1 MTRWLSVVAVL
12 FVLAA
17 ASDSALCKVEPEPAA
32 PTSEAAPAP
41 EATPAPETPAPETP
55 DLADLEE
62 TLFAPPEPQP
72 AICCICC
79 DGCDER
85 YGMCSGVCWNQPDP
99 VACENACLVEQAS
112 CYGRCPYSCP

>member
-12 FVLAA
+12 FMLAA
-17 ASDSALCKVEPEPAA
+17 ASESALCKVEPTAQA
-32 PTSEAAPAP
+32 VPTSEAAPAP
-41 EATPAPETPAPETP
+41 ETPE
-55 DLADLEE
+55 LADLEE
-62 TLFAPPEPQP
+62 AIFGPPESQP

-85 YGMCSGVCWNQPDP
+85 YNMCSGTCWNQPDP
-99 VACENACLVEQAS
+99 AACESACLAERNS

>member
-1 MTRWLSVVAVL
+1 MNRWLIALAVL

-17 ASDSALCKVEPEPAA
+17 ASSPAPAGSDPAL
-32 PTSEAAPAP
+32 EAAPPA
-41 EATPAPETPAPETP
+41 EAAPAPETP

-62 TLFAPPEPQP
+62 ALFGPPQP
-72 AICCICC
+72 ATCCFCC

-85 YGMCSGVCWNQPDP
+85 YNMCSGSCWNQPNP
-99 VACENACLVEQAS
+99 AACESACLAERDS